1 MYYIELK
8 MLMGDKG
15 NYMGIILGISFA
27 ALIMT
32 QQPGVFLGIMSRAY
46 SFVSD
51 ISLPD
56 IWVMDARVKYIDD
69 VTPLP
74 SARLYQVASIKGIE
88 WAVPLYKGSIQ
99 ARLANGTFQT
109 CNVIG
114 IDDATLIGGP
124 GKMLEGRLEDLRQS
138 NSVIVSHE
146 GATGKLAGLP
156 KYKGGPKT
164 PLRVGDTLELNDNHC
179 VVTGIA
185 ETTATFQSMPIVY
198 TTYKRAT
205 SFAPHQRNM
214 LSFILVKASPGTDF
228 QALIQKIKKKTGLT
242 AYTRQEFKDLIVNYY
257 LKFTGMPIN
266 FGMSVLLGFFVGA
279 AIAGQTF
286 YNFTQENLRYFGVL
300 KAMGTSQRTLMRMIM
315 LQACTVG
322 IIGYGLGACITY
334 LFYWFSTSHALLA
347 FKFPWQLMLFSIVG
361 VSIICMFAAFLSIY
375 RVFKLEAAIV
385 FKG

>member
-1 MYYIELK
+1 MYYIALK

-15 NYMGIILGISFA
+15 KYMGIILGISFA

-124 GKMLEGRLEDLRQS
+124 GKMLEGRLED
-138 NSVIVSHE
+138 
-146 GATGKLAGLP
+146 
-156 KYKGGPKT
+156 
-164 PLRVGDTLELNDNHC
+164 
-179 VVTGIA
+179 
-185 ETTATFQSMPIVY
+185 
-198 TTYKRAT
+198 
-205 SFAPHQRNM
+205 
-214 LSFILVKASPGTDF
+214 
-228 QALIQKIKKKTGLT
+228 
-242 AYTRQEFKDLIVNYY
+242 
-257 LKFTGMPIN
+257 
-266 FGMSVLLGFFVGA
+266 
-279 AIAGQTF
+279 
-286 YNFTQENLRYFGVL
+286 
-300 KAMGTSQRTLMRMIM
+300 
-315 LQACTVG
+315 
-322 IIGYGLGACITY
+322 
-334 LFYWFSTSHALLA
+334 
-347 FKFPWQLMLFSIVG
+347 
-361 VSIICMFAAFLSIY
+361 
-375 RVFKLEAAIV
+375 
-385 FKG
+385 